1 MLQEL
6 RIEEYAA
13 DLQERHAWVKTLLQG
28 ATGLT
33 ALSTSTDTLPR
44 SPMMYQ
50 LHLCHLELIASRYK
64 QLVSCLLNISCC
76 LTLESLTIRDIDLRV
91 PNNMAHGSPVLPSV
105 HLHSLPRLKHV
116 KFVDCLLAYAL
127 SLPADCS
134 VFLDV
139 DQSDFV
145 EWPEPW
151 EKLRNYT
158 TVLRFST
165 YDMRLPPGIHGFS
178 KLNLL
183 EYCMESLVCQ
193 DLADL
198 RHIPNVKVVS
208 MDRDNA
214 RGHQRA
220 KLQLTRGSWQS
231 LEVYFLGGLSL
242 NIKDVDSF
250 VKDTESFTFSSE
262 NTHGSSNLL
271 YQKIQK
277 ACSKHGKSC
286 HLSTHTGAVYGEQR
300 MYVTLS
306 TSKYVAE
313 NCPVYND
320 GMGPAFNF
328 DRSLSHVDNFW
339 PCDPFASVRWE

>member
-1 MLQEL
+1 MSNSWTVFWHMHCHCQLTVQCFL
-6 RIEEYAA
+6 MSTNLI
-13 DLQERHAWVKTLLQG
+13 LLS
-28 ATGLT
+28 GL
-33 ALSTSTDTLPR
+33 SHGR
-44 SPMMYQ
+44 SF
-50 LHLCHLELIASRYK
+50 A
-64 QLVSCLLNISCC
+64 
-76 LTLESLTIRDIDLRV
+76 TIR
-91 PNNMAHGSPVLPSV
+91 
-105 HLHSLPRLKHV
+105 
-116 KFVDCLLAYAL
+116 
-127 SLPADCS
+127 
-134 VFLDV
+134 
-139 DQSDFV
+139 QSCGC
-145 EWPEPW
+145 
-151 EKLRNYT
+151 
-158 TVLRFST
+158 T
-165 YDMRLPPGIHGFS
+165 YDMRLPPGIQGFS
-178 KLNLL
+178 KLNSL